1 MLIFLY
7 LWLVFGQINF
17 SLARFISFLII
28 RFFSTS
34 QRKKR
39 IDVKL
44 DELWTVDLGL
54 PADRGLST
62 IIRSTSTRLQ
72 ALVRLR
78 IILLKIKSQLLKSEW

>member
-1 MLIFLY
+1 MKSGCIAATFFLQTRVSIFL
-7 LWLVFGQINF
+7 I
-17 SLARFISFLII
+17 LII
-28 RFFSTS
+28 RFFTTS

-39 IDVKL
+39 IDVQL

-62 IIRSTSTRLQ
+62 IMRSTSTRLQ

-78 IILLKIKSQLLKSEW
+78 IIRISLFHADQ

>member
-1 MLIFLY
+1 M
-7 LWLVFGQINF
+7 
-17 SLARFISFLII
+17 
-28 RFFSTS
+28 
-34 QRKKR
+34 
-39 IDVKL
+39 DVQL
-44 DELWTVDLGL
+44 DQLWTVDCGL

>member
-1 MLIFLY
+1 MKSGCIAATFFLQTRVSIFL
-7 LWLVFGQINF
+7 I
-17 SLARFISFLII
+17 LII
-28 RFFSTS
+28 RFFTTS

-39 IDVKL
+39 IDVQL
-44 DELWTVDLGL
+44 DELWTVDCGL

-78 IILLKIKSQLLKSEW
+78 IIILKIKSQLLKSEW